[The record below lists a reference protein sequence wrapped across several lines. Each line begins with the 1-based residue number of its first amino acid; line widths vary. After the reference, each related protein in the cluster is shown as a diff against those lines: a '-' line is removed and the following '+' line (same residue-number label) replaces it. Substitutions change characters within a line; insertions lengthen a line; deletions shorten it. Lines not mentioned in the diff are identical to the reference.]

1 MEKYVN
7 GLDMNKFTHIPEIS
21 EYNHN
26 YYIGF
31 DKDLLFGRSD
41 DDNTTEWW
49 LISGSESAYLG
60 ESHCSEN
67 EKLYRYETRCT

>member
-1 MEKYVN
+1 MEKYIT
-7 GLDMNKFTHIPEIS
+7 GIDMRQFKHIPEIS

-49 LISGSESAYLG
+49 LISGIESAYLG
-60 ESHCSEN
+60 ESYCNEN
-67 EKLYRYETRCT
+67 EKFYRYESRRT